1 MRTLAWRMVLLGPP
15 GAGKGTHAKILS
27 ERYRIPHI
35 STGDLL
41 RDEIERATPLGKRAQ
56 SFIDSGKLVPD
67 DVVIDMMGERLQHSD
82 ARNGFILD
90 GFPRTAE
97 QAKALDRML
106 RERKTPL
113 NLVLQFNTSEK
124 VIVDRLSGRRVCTNC
139 GANYHI
145 RNIPPKR
152 EGICDVCAKPLV
164 QRKDDDPNTI
174 RKRLK
179 VYEEQTAPLVEF
191 YKQLKVLQVV
201 NGDLEIEPLQKEL
214 LECMQSI
221 PH

>member
-67 DVVIDMMGERLQHSD
+67 EVVIDMMGERLEQTD
-82 ARNGFILD
+82 AQNGFILD
-90 GFPRTAE
+90 GFPRTVE

-106 RERKTPL
+106 RERRTPL

-139 GANYHI
+139 GANYHV

-214 LECMQSI
+214 LECM
-221 PH
+221 